1 MADDDTTT
9 RRTALTLRASAGA
22 APRRWRSVV
31 AAAAIAAMSLG
42 VVSTASAAKRAAPV
56 NLQIESGI
64 GSLSA
69 SWAVTRTRGLAGF
82 SVRWRLL
89 TAPASAWGQPVLLAA
104 KARSYVIAGL
114 GPAAYEV
121 RVFSIVAAPRASR
134 VRHRKKRTR
143 TSGGSTSA
151 AAMALGTG
159 EEPPILEP
167 PRDQATK
174 ESERAKERP
183 PALAVGKAEHPKE
196 KGVEPPRT
204 KVGEPPTRKP
214 PAKEPP
220 SKKPPAKE
228 PPSKEPPAKEPPAKE
243 PPAKE
248 PPAKEPPVEE
258 GAGGAGCA
266 LYGSPSGNDANAGTQ
281 AAPVRTVP
289 ALLAKL
295 AAGQTGCL
303 ASGAYEGF
311 TTRAGD
317 SHGGPGAPLTITST
331 NLQAPATISGR
342 VVTMPG
348 ADYLTFSHLHFTD
361 AGTDGPS
368 VTIGSAHTTWTDD
381 DVTAPQTICF
391 ETTGGGA
398 WGPAEDTLIER
409 DRVHNCGRPFQCA
422 EDSVP
427 CNLPPTNGYFI
438 HGLYDMGIRTTARNS
453 YFYENGS
460 KGVLLRGGSGAVI
473 EHNVIDGNGS
483 GVLFGDLAPTGD
495 TVRWNIITNSRG
507 VCGGCNLYFG
517 IWTFGSLGA
526 GNSAVNND
534 IFGNVSGN
542 IGSQSGLTL
551 AENIEVDPKFVDPAQ
566 HDYTLKPDSPV
577 LGYGPA

>member
-9 RRTALTLRASAGA
+9 RRNALTPRASAGA
-22 APRRWRSVV
+22 ATRSWRSVV
-31 AAAAIAAMSLG
+31 AAAAIAMLTLG
-42 VVSTASAAKRAAPV
+42 VASTASAAKRAAPV
-56 NLQIESGI
+56 NLQIESGG

-69 SWAVTRTRGLAGF
+69 SLAVTHTRGLAGF

-121 RVFSIVAAPRASR
+121 RVISIVAASRASR
-134 VRHRKKRTR
+134 EGHRKKRTR
-143 TSGGSTSA
+143 ISGGSTSA

-167 PRDQATK
+167 PRDQATMQ
-174 ESERAKERP
+174 SERPKERP
-183 PALAVGKAEHPKE
+183 LVLAVGKAQHPKE
-196 KGVEPPRT
+196 KAVEVPRT
-204 KVGEPPTRKP
+204 KAG
-214 PAKEPP
+214 
-220 SKKPPAKE
+220 E
-228 PPSKEPPAKEPPAKE
+228 PPSKEPPAKEPP
-243 PPAKE
+243 
-248 PPAKEPPVEE
+248 VEE
-258 GAGGAGCA
+258 GSGGSGCA

-295 AAGQTGCL
+295 KAGQTGCL
-303 ASGAYEGF
+303 ANGAYEGF
-311 TTRAGD
+311 TTRAGE
-317 SHGGPGAPLTITST
+317 SHGAPGAPLTITST
-331 NLQAPATISGR
+331 DPQAPATISGR

-381 DVTAPQTICF
+381 DVTAPQTICL

-409 DRVHNCGRPFQCA
+409 DRVHNCGRPFACA

-453 YFYENGS
+453 YFYENAS
-460 KGVLLRGGSGAVI
+460 KGVLLRGGLGAVI

-483 GVLFGDLAPTGD
+483 GVLFGDLAPEGD

-507 VCGGCNLYFG
+507 VCGGCDVYFG
-517 IWTFGSLGA
+517 IWTFGSLGS

-542 IGSQSGLTL
+542 VGSQSGLTL
-551 AENIEVDPKFVDPAQ
+551 AENIEVDPKFVDPAN
-566 HDYTLKPDSPV
+566 HDYTLKLDSPA
-577 LGYGPA
+577 LGYGPV

>member
-56 NLQIESGI
+56 NLQIESGL

-121 RVFSIVAAPRASR
+121 RVFSIVAASRASR

-167 PRDQATK
+167 PRDQATR

-183 PALAVGKAEHPKE
+183 PALGVGKAEHPKE
-196 KGVEPPRT
+196 KAVEPPRT
-204 KVGEPPTRKP
+204 KAGEPPAKKPPTKEPPTKEP

-220 SKKPPAKE
+220 A
-228 PPSKEPPAKEPPAKE
+228 KEPPAKEPPAKE

-303 ASGAYEGF
+303 ASGAYEAF

-331 NLQAPATISGR
+331 NPQAPATISGR

-483 GVLFGDLAPTGD
+483 GVLFGDLAPAGD

-526 GNSAVNND
+526 GNSAVHND
-534 IFGNVSGN
+534 IFGNASGN
-542 IGSQSGLTL
+542 VGSQSGLTL
-551 AENIEVDPKFVDPAQ
+551 AENIEVDPKFVDPAN
-566 HDYTLKPDSPV
+566 HDYTLKLDSPV